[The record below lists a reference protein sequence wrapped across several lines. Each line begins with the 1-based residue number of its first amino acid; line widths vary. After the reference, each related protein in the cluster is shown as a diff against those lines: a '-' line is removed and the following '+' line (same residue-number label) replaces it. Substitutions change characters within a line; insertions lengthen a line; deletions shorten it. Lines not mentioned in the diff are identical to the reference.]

1 MNPELFALP
10 PVRVEVADGATLFKA
25 RLRDEAAE
33 FLRAVEAIAKD
44 APFRHMLTPGGQTIS
59 AAMTNCGD
67 FGWVSD
73 RKGYRYASDDPESGK
88 PWPQMPEWFRQRAI
102 HAAEDAGFMD
112 FPPQACLINR
122 YAIGGKM
129 GLHQDRDE
137 ADFTQ
142 PIVSFSFGLSAVFL
156 FGGATR
162 KEKTQKILL
171 EEGDVFV
178 WGGATRLFFHGIAPV
193 KADATRSHVNYRFN
207 LTFRHVGSASAK
219 IGR

>member
-1 MNPELFALP
+1 MNSALFGAP
-10 PVRVEVADGATLFKA
+10 PVEVAEGAMFFKA
-25 RLRDEAAE
+25 RLRDEAADY
-33 FLRAVEAIAKD
+33 LRTVEKIATE

-73 RKGYRYASDDPESGK
+73 RKGYRYAAADPISGK
-88 PWPQMPEWFRQRAI
+88 PWPLMPERFRREAI
-102 HAAEDAGFMD
+102 KAAEEAGFTN
-112 FPPQACLINR
+112 FSPEACLINR
-122 YAIGGKM
+122 YAIGAKM

-137 ADFTQ
+137 ADFSQ

-162 KEKTQKILL
+162 RDKTQKIIL

-178 WGGATRLFFHGIAPV
+178 WGGAARLFFHGIAPI
-193 KADATRSHVNYRFN
+193 KADAARPNSNYRFN
-207 LTFRHVGSASAK
+207 LTFRRV
-219 IGR
+219 R